1 MKIIILGAGGI
12 GSFVGALLSE
22 ENDVLLIGRTEH
34 VDKINKD
41 GLAISGCVNGNFKVK
56 AAEKIEDIEE
66 GSLIILTTKTLDIES
81 SLKEIKSLI
90 KKNNTILVL
99 QNGLGNEDLVR
110 SIVDCNVLRGII
122 TTATNFAEP
131 GNVICNYVGEISLED
146 SEFSEKLKNVFNK
159 TAINTGIPKDMK
171 KRIWAKLV
179 FNCAINPL
187 TAILKVKNN
196 ELLKL
201 TDLIK
206 NIAGEIISV
215 AEKEGLKL
223 DSKEIFDMIIKVI
236 TDSGDN
242 TSSMLQD
249 ILKGKKTEIDFM
261 NGKVVELGKKH
272 KIAIPV
278 NEMLVGMVKFLEKQ

>member
-22 ENDVLLIGRTEH
+22 ENDVLLIGRKEH

-41 GLAISGCVNGNFKVK
+41 GLDISGCVNGNFKVK

-66 GSLIILTTKTLDIES
+66 DSLIVLATKTFDIES
-81 SLKEIKSLI
+81 SLKEIKNLI

-99 QNGLGNEDLVR
+99 QNGLGNEELVR
-110 SIVDCNVLRGII
+110 SIVDCRVVRGI
-122 TTATNFAEP
+122 TTAATNFAEP
-131 GNVICNYVGEISLED
+131 GKVICNYVGEISLED
-146 SEFSEKLKNVFNK
+146 SEFSEKLMNIFNK
-159 TAINTGIPKDMK
+159 TAIKTGMPEDMK
-171 KRIWAKLV
+171 KRIWAKLI
-179 FNCAINPL
+179 FNCAINPV

-196 ELLKL
+196 ELLKIP
-201 TDLIK
+201 DLIK
-206 NIAGEIISV
+206 NIADEIVLV

-236 TDSGDN
+236 IDSGGN

-249 ILKGKKTEIDFM
+249 VMKGRETEIDFM

-272 KIAIPV
+272 KIATPV
-278 NEMLVGMVKFLEKQ
+278 NEMLVSMVKFLEKQ